1 MSDWHHPKYM
11 KGGMLYQIKVEG
23 HLDSHWS
30 EWFEGL
36 TITYDKHGN
45 TLLSGLITD
54 QAALHGLLNKIR
66 DMKLV
71 LISVNPIE
79 PNSEEGLTQ

>member
-1 MSDWHHPKYM
+1 
-11 KGGMLYQIKVEG
+11 MLYQIKVESYLDG
-23 HLDSHWS
+23 HWT
-30 EWFEGL
+30 EWFEDL
-36 TITYDKHGN
+36 TITYDQHGN
-45 TLLSGLITD
+45 TLLSGLIAD

-66 DMKLV
+66 DMKLT